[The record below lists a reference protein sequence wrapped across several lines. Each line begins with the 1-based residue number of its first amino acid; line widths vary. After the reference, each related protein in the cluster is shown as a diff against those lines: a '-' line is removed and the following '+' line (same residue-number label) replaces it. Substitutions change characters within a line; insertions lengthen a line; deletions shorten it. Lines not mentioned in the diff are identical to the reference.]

1 MSRRNQSVSEA
12 PRREK
17 NWVLNADSFDR
28 FLQGLNPNR
37 EIAGEEYEH
46 LRKVLVNFFDWRGCA
61 FPEDLADETFN
72 RVARRIDEGEEIRN
86 LPDYCYGV
94 ARRLAL
100 EVLPKQSKQEDD
112 PPEFEHLS
120 APTEDLDERRS
131 REEMYECF
139 EYCLNQLTPENRELV
154 IQYYQTEKRAK
165 IDNRIALANKLGVS
179 LNVLRVRVYRLR
191 ASLEDC
197 INKRMQEKA
206 DQQAKARKARL
217 KKS

>member
-1 MSRRNQSVSEA
+1 MSET

-17 NWVLNADSFDR
+17 NWTLNANSFDR
-28 FLQGLNPNR
+28 LLQGLNENR

-120 APTEDLDERRS
+120 APIEDVEERRS

-139 EYCLNQLTPENRELV
+139 EFCLNQLSAENRELV

-165 IDNRIALANKLGVS
+165 IDNRIALANQLGVS

-191 ASLEDC
+191 ASLEDG
-197 INKRMQEKA
+197 ISKRLQEKA
-206 DQQAKARKARL
+206 DQRAKAQKARVR
-217 KKS
+217 KP

>member
-1 MSRRNQSVSEA
+1 MRKNQRATEPS
-12 PRREK
+12 RREK
-17 NWVLNADSFDR
+17 VWALSADSFNR
-28 FLQGLNPNR
+28 LLEGLNPDR
-37 EIAGEEYEH
+37 ELAGEEYEH
-46 LRKVLVNFFDWRGCA
+46 LRRVLVTFFDWRGCA

-72 RVARRIDEGEEIRN
+72 RVARRMDEGAIIRN

-120 APTEDLDERRS
+120 APEEDSEERRS
-131 REEMYECF
+131 REQMYECF
-139 EYCLNQLTPENRELV
+139 EHCLKQLSQENQELV

-191 ASLEDC
+191 ATLEDC
-197 INKRMQEKA
+197 ISHCLI
-206 DQQAKARKARL
+206 D
-217 KKS
+217 KKN

>member
-1 MSRRNQSVSEA
+1 MRKNQRATETS
-12 PRREK
+12 RREK
-17 NWVLNADSFDR
+17 VWALSADSFNR
-28 FLQGLNPNR
+28 LLEGLNPDR
-37 EIAGEEYEH
+37 EQAGEEYEH
-46 LRKVLVNFFDWRGCA
+46 LRRVLVTFFDWRGCA

-72 RVARRIDEGEEIRN
+72 RVARRMDEGEIIRN

-120 APTEDLDERRS
+120 APEEDTEERQS
-131 REEMYECF
+131 REQMYECF
-139 EYCLNQLTPENRELV
+139 EHCLKQLSQENQELV

-191 ASLEDC
+191 ATLEDC
-197 INKRMQEKA
+197 INRCLN
-206 DQQAKARKARL
+206 D
-217 KKS
+217 KKN